1 MNFSWLLGLIILSQ
15 QVNMPGSLLIT
26 NNGDP
31 ISVVNR
37 TNFSMH
43 PVLPIMDTEKFK
55 NFMDKIDQQLTKNPK
70 NAIIDKYGEIIPE
83 QVGYRL
89 DRQVFTEK
97 IFPFIL
103 VIIQLN

>member
-31 ISVVNR
+31 SSIVNR

-55 NFMDKIDQQLTKNPK
+55 TLWTKLTSS
-70 NAIIDKYGEIIPE
+70 
-83 QVGYRL
+83 
-89 DRQVFTEK
+89 
-97 IFPFIL
+97 
-103 VIIQLN
+103 